1 MLSKYLQSRRL
12 FKECVEALGSNVS
25 ILSNEESYKVLDFFE
40 KKAPFYKGGS
50 RIDWR
55 KVERRDA
62 IGSHSEIIPSLKK
75 LLVKDFDQTV
85 YLFWNDASLPVV
97 RTDLQSIIK
106 SYDDVVSV
114 GFETWM
120 YNPQE
125 GYVVENYYLGEIH
138 TGLV

>member
-12 FKECVEALGSNVS
+12 FKECVESLGSNVS
-25 ILSNEESYKVLDFFE
+25 ILSSEESDKVLDLFE
-40 KKAPFYKGGS
+40 KKAPFYEVGS

-55 KVERRDA
+55 KVDKRDLV
-62 IGSHSEIIPSLKK
+62 GSHFEIISSLNK
-75 LLVKDFDQTV
+75 LLVKNFDQTI
-85 YLFWNDASLPVV
+85 YLFWNDASLPVLK
-97 RTDLQSIIK
+97 TDLQSIIK

-125 GYVVENYYLGEIH
+125 GYVIENYYLGEIH
-138 TGLV
+138 AGLI